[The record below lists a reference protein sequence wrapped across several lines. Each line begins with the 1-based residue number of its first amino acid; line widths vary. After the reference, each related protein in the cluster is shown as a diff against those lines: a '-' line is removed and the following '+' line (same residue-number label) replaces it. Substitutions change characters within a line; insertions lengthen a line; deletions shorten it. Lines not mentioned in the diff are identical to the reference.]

1 MISVSRRAFI
11 HAMGM
16 QSVGVALALPAA
28 TSRLHAE
35 ALAEA
40 GLLGQDATGTPA
52 RTDALPLKT
61 TGIEHLGIMVPDVER
76 SARFYGQLFNPALHR
91 EKDPPLRYY
100 ATLGV
105 GYIAIGSLRDG
116 APRVDHFCTL
126 VEDYRPQD
134 VRASMAAAGLGAPGR
149 VGMIGDPDGLQLQLL
164 GTPGG
169 LAKTTVPADRLS
181 PGDALV
187 RPIGLENVRLFV
199 SDIEKAADHY
209 RKFFGREGTRTKNPD
224 RVWFQIAGTRLGLE
238 KAGPGQTPRVDTF
251 GVTVERLDTRAVGDA
266 LVKLGATLDRSGE
279 NPGQNNVL
287 RFRDP
292 DGIVLELKGR
302 A

>member
-1 MISVSRRAFI
+1 MMSLSRRTF
-11 HAMGM
+11 M
-16 QSVGVALALPAA
+16 QSVGTALALPGA
-28 TSRLHAE
+28 TSRVHTE
-35 ALAEA
+35 ALAQA
-40 GLLGQDATGTPA
+40 GLRGQDAPGAPA

-76 SARFYGQLFNPALHR
+76 SARFYGQLFNPALYR

-116 APRVDHFCTL
+116 VPRVDHFCTL
-126 VEDYRPQD
+126 VQDYRPQD
-134 VRASMAAAGLGAPGR
+134 ISASMAAAGLGAPGR
-149 VGMIGDPDGLQLQLL
+149 VGMIGDADGLQLQLL

-181 PGDALV
+181 SGDALV
-187 RPIGLENVRLFV
+187 RPIGLENVRLLV
-199 SDIEKAADHY
+199 SDVEKAADHY
-209 RKFFGREGTRTKNPD
+209 RKFFGREVTRTKNPD
-224 RVWFQIAGTRLGLE
+224 RLWFQIAGTRLGLE
-238 KAGPGQTPRVDTF
+238 KAGPGQSPRVDAF
-251 GVTVERLDTRAVGDA
+251 GVTVEHLDARGVGEA
-266 LVKLGATLDRSGE
+266 LVKLGATLEPSG
-279 NPGQNNVL
+279 QIDVL
-287 RFRDP
+287 RFRDR

>member
-1 MISVSRRAFI
+1 MMSVSRRSFI
-11 HAMGM
+11 
-16 QSVGVALALPAA
+16 QTVGVVIAA
-28 TSRLHAE
+28 RTVR
-35 ALAEA
+35 
-40 GLLGQDATGTPA
+40 GQGQGRDTGAPG

-76 SARFYGQLFNPALHR
+76 SGRFYGQLFNPALYR

-126 VEDYRPQD
+126 VQDYRAQD

-149 VGMIGDPDGLQLQLL
+149 VGMIGDSDGLQLQLL

-169 LAKTTVPADRLS
+169 LAQTTVPADRLS
-181 PGDALV
+181 QGDALV
-187 RPIGLENVRLFV
+187 RPIGLENVRLLV
-199 SDIEKAADHY
+199 SDVDKSVDHY
-209 RKFFGREGTRTKNPD
+209 RKFFDGAVTRTKNPD
-224 RVWFQIAGTRLGLE
+224 RAWMQIAGTRLGFE
-238 KAGPGQTPRVDTF
+238 KAGPGQSPRVGSF
-251 GVTVERLDTRAVGDA
+251 GVTVERLDARAVGDA
-266 LVKLGATLDRSGE
+266 LVKLGATLDPTGD
-279 NPGQNNVL
+279 NTVL

-292 DGIVLELKGR
+292 DGIVLELRGR
-302 A
+302 